1 MDRLK
6 IFRLARGLFIVPLF
20 LLATY
25 GCGPGFPIVTE
36 EQQDYMDKVDRTAK
50 KTDVLEKRLDA
61 LESRGADKEGVEA
74 LKLSLAETTRSVED
88 LTREFSFVR
97 GSLEESAN
105 ARAQIESEISSIE
118 EELRGIKEEI
128 RAIGEAATSDH
139 DELMTLK
146 SSTAAAMTQISVL
159 ESEIGILKETLKK
172 SIEAGIAEVAPG
184 AVSPPPLSGPGSGLT
199 PQAPASEGSAP
210 ASSAVAGKRQGGE
223 VAKESGAAG
232 VKTAKAGPQPTPA
245 TTKQETKPSDPE
257 ALYFRGFKL
266 TKDKKYDQAS
276 ATFRRF
282 LKLYPHNRLA
292 DHARYWL
299 GEIYYT
305 RGDWERA
312 ILEFDRVIKEY
323 PGGDK
328 VPAAILKEGF
338 SFDKLGSKKEARL
351 LLEKLIEKY
360 PHSPEA
366 GKARERLK
374 KLKK

>member
-1 MDRLK
+1 MKSLK
-6 IFRLARGLFIVPLF
+6 RLARGLLILPLF
-20 LLATY
+20 LLLTY

-36 EQQDYMDKVDRTAK
+36 EQQDLIDKVDRTAK
-50 KTDVLEKRLDA
+50 KTSLLERRLTA

-74 LKLSLAETTRSVED
+74 LKLSLADTTKAVED

-105 ARAQIESEISSIE
+105 ARAQAESEIASIE
-118 EELRGIKEEI
+118 EELRGIKEQL
-128 RAIGEAATSDH
+128 RTMGETTTADH
-139 DELMTLK
+139 NELMALK
-146 SSTAAAMTQISVL
+146 SGLASAMTRINAM
-159 ESEIGILKETLKK
+159 EAEIEILKETLKK
-172 SIEAGIAEVAPG
+172 SIEAGIAEVAPSLEG
-184 AVSPPPLSGPGSGLT
+184 AAPGA
-199 PQAPASEGSAP
+199 APALPAPDAAPGATALPAPSAT
-210 ASSAVAGKRQGGE
+210 ASPE
-223 VAKESGAAG
+223 TGAAPG
-232 VKTAKAGPQPTPA
+232 AAMGKTPA
-245 TTKQETKPSDPE
+245 KPSTAAPRAAATEVKPSDPE

-266 TKDKKYDQAS
+266 TKDKKYERAAD
-276 ATFRRF
+276 TFRRF

-305 RGDWERA
+305 KGDWERA

-338 SFDKLGSKKEARL
+338 SFEKLGSKKEARV

-360 PHSPEA
+360 PDTPEA
-366 GKARERLK
+366 KIAQERLK
-374 KLKK
+374 KLK